1 MILVNEAL
9 RCFFFFTKFEVKSE
23 KLNFGLFVVVVV
35 VFFFFAEK
43 SLIYKN

>member
-9 RCFFFFTKFEVKSE
+9 RVFFFFFTIFEVKSE
-23 KLNFGLFVVVVV
+23 KHNFGLFVVVVV
-35 VFFFFAEK
+35 FFFAEK